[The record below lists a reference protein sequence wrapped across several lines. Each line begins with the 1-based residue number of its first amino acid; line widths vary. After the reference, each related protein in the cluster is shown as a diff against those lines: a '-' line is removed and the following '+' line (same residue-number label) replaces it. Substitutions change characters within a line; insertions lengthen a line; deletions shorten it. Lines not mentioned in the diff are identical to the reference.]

1 MLKINLVLFGH
12 VYDLTEDLSTEK
24 STIKVNEKEY
34 PINDGFKTV
43 MELDKVFKED
53 IADAAFVEKFLV
65 ITLGKAA
72 AKELLDMNL
81 KMSFYK
87 KIIKII
93 GDEIKGSD
101 DESDSG
107 TAE

>member
-1 MLKINLVLFGH
+1 MLKINLALFGK
-12 VYDLTEDLSTEK
+12 VYDLTEDLSAENPV
-24 STIKVNEKEY
+24 IKFGDKEY
-34 PINDGFKTV
+34 EISTGFKTV

-53 IADAAFVEKFLV
+53 NADIEFVSKFLT
-65 ITLGKAA
+65 IALGQQAA
-72 AKELLDMNL
+72 TELLELNL
-81 KMSFYK
+81 SMKTYK

-107 TAE
+107 TTK